1 MGTRFRR
8 SFKVAPGVRV
18 NLNKK
23 SASISFG
30 PKGLKHTVSTT
41 GKSHTTVGIPGT
53 GLSYTT
59 SSGGKSGAQQGA
71 VSIPAAQRPT
81 SPKSKTVALLL
92 CIFLGFFGVHRFY
105 VGKTGTGVIWL
116 LTAGACG
123 IGWLVDIV
131 TILCGGFYDSNG
143 CALRFSPTEEE
154 QETAQ
159 IMADYE
165 ATSAAELWSR
175 WGDHLKYQP
184 QKDRRARALSGDLM
198 PDVVDLE
205 KKCATFIGGGGDK
218 YATTLIGCTCPDF
231 VEREKPCKHMYW
243 LAHELGVD
251 DGEE

>member
-92 CIFLGFFGVHRFY
+92 CIFLGFFGPSV
-105 VGKTGTGVIWL
+105 
-116 LTAGACG
+116 
-123 IGWLVDIV
+123 
-131 TILCGGFYDSNG
+131 LCRENRHGRHLAADGRG
-143 CALRFSPTEEE
+143 LR
-154 QETAQ
+154 
-159 IMADYE
+159 D
-165 ATSAAELWSR
+165 
-175 WGDHLKYQP
+175 
-184 QKDRRARALSGDLM
+184 
-198 PDVVDLE
+198 
-205 KKCATFIGGGGDK
+205 
-218 YATTLIGCTCPDF
+218 
-231 VEREKPCKHMYW
+231 W
-243 LAHELGVD
+243 LAGRYFHHPARRFL
-251 DGEE
+251 

>member
-81 SPKSKTVALLL
+81 SPKSKTV
-92 CIFLGFFGVHRFY
+92 
-105 VGKTGTGVIWL
+105 IWL
-116 LTAGACG
+116 LTAGVCG
-123 IGWLVDIV
+123 IGWLVDIF
-131 TILCGGFYDSNG
+131 TILLGGFYDSEG
-143 CALRFSPTEEE
+143 RVLRFQPTE
-154 QETAQ
+154 
-159 IMADYE
+159 
-165 ATSAAELWSR
+165 AELAAAGEAS
-175 WGDHLKYQP
+175 D
-184 QKDRRARALSGDLM
+184 
-198 PDVVDLE
+198 PDV
-205 KKCATFIGGGGDK
+205 
-218 YATTLIGCTCPDF
+218 
-231 VEREKPCKHMYW
+231 
-243 LAHELGVD
+243 
-251 DGEE
+251 EE

>member
-59 SSGGKSGAQQGA
+59 

-123 IGWLVDIV
+123 IGWLVDIF
-131 TILCGGFYDSNG
+131 TILLGGFYDSEG
-143 CALRFSPTEEE
+143 RVLRFQPTE
-154 QETAQ
+154 
-159 IMADYE
+159 
-165 ATSAAELWSR
+165 AELAAA
-175 WGDHLKYQP
+175 GE
-184 QKDRRARALSGDLM
+184 A
-198 PDVVDLE
+198 PDTD
-205 KKCATFIGGGGDK
+205 A
-218 YATTLIGCTCPDF
+218 
-231 VEREKPCKHMYW
+231 
-243 LAHELGVD
+243 
-251 DGEE
+251 EE

>member
-59 SSGGKSGAQQGA
+59 SSGGKSGAQQGT
-71 VSIPAAQRPT
+71 VSIPTAQRPS
-81 SPKSKTVALLL
+81 SPKNKTVALLL
-92 CIFLGFFGVHRFY
+92 CIFLGFFGAHRFY

-123 IGWLVDIV
+123 IGWLVDIF
-131 TILCGGFYDSNG
+131 TILLGGFYDSEG
-143 CALRFSPTEEE
+143 RVLRFQPTE
-154 QETAQ
+154 
-159 IMADYE
+159 
-165 ATSAAELWSR
+165 AELAAA
-175 WGDHLKYQP
+175 GEVP
-184 QKDRRARALSGDLM
+184 DRDA
-198 PDVVDLE
+198 
-205 KKCATFIGGGGDK
+205 
-218 YATTLIGCTCPDF
+218 
-231 VEREKPCKHMYW
+231 
-243 LAHELGVD
+243 
-251 DGEE
+251 EE

>member
-59 SSGGKSGAQQGA
+59 SSGGKSGAQQGT
-71 VSIPAAQRPT
+71 VSIPAAQSPT
-81 SPKSKTVALLL
+81 SPKNKTVALLL

-123 IGWLVDIV
+123 IGWLVDIF
-131 TILCGGFYDSNG
+131 TILLGGFYDSEG
-143 CALRFSPTEEE
+143 RVLRFQPTE
-154 QETAQ
+154 
-159 IMADYE
+159 
-165 ATSAAELWSR
+165 AELAAA
-175 WGDHLKYQP
+175 GE
-184 QKDRRARALSGDLM
+184 A
-198 PDVVDLE
+198 PD
-205 KKCATFIGGGGDK
+205 
-218 YATTLIGCTCPDF
+218 PD
-231 VEREKPCKHMYW
+231 
-243 LAHELGVD
+243 A
-251 DGEE
+251 EE

>member
-116 LTAGACG
+116 LVFLWGA
-123 IGWLVDIV
+123 LARRKARKAAEAQKEEKNEE
-131 TILCGGFYDSNG
+131 DSN
-143 CALRFSPTEEE
+143 
-154 QETAQ
+154 
-159 IMADYE
+159 
-165 ATSAAELWSR
+165 
-175 WGDHLKYQP
+175 
-184 QKDRRARALSGDLM
+184 
-198 PDVVDLE
+198 
-205 KKCATFIGGGGDK
+205 KK
-218 YATTLIGCTCPDF
+218 
-231 VEREKPCKHMYW
+231 ES
-243 LAHELGVD
+243 
-251 DGEE
+251 

>member
-59 SSGGKSGAQQGA
+59 SSGGKSGAQ
-71 VSIPAAQRPT
+71 RPT

-123 IGWLVDIV
+123 IGWLVDIF
-131 TILCGGFYDSNG
+131 TILLGGFYDSEG
-143 CALRFSPTEEE
+143 RVLRFQPTE
-154 QETAQ
+154 
-159 IMADYE
+159 
-165 ATSAAELWSR
+165 AELAAA
-175 WGDHLKYQP
+175 GEV
-184 QKDRRARALSGDLM
+184 
-198 PDVVDLE
+198 PD
-205 KKCATFIGGGGDK
+205 
-218 YATTLIGCTCPDF
+218 PD
-231 VEREKPCKHMYW
+231 
-243 LAHELGVD
+243 A
-251 DGEE
+251 EE

>member
-92 CIFLGFFGVHRFY
+92 CIF
-105 VGKTGTGVIWL
+105 VGWVWKPKTVLEEVEKTGPFTWKNLWLFVFRFVCPIITVI
-116 LTAGACG
+116 
-123 IGWLVDIV
+123 V
-131 TILCGGFYDSNG
+131 ILSSLG
-143 CALRFSPTEEE
+143 
-154 QETAQ
+154 
-159 IMADYE
+159 
-165 ATSAAELWSR
+165 
-175 WGDHLKYQP
+175 
-184 QKDRRARALSGDLM
+184 
-198 PDVVDLE
+198 
-205 KKCATFIGGGGDK
+205 
-218 YATTLIGCTCPDF
+218 LI
-231 VEREKPCKHMYW
+231 
-243 LAHELGVD
+243 
-251 DGEE
+251 

>member
-8 SFKVAPGVRV
+8 SFKIAPGVRV

-23 SASISFG
+23 SASVSFG
-30 PKGLKHTVSTT
+30 PKGLKHTISTT

-81 SPKSKTVALLL
+81 SPKNKTVALLL

-123 IGWLVDIV
+123 IGWLVDIF
-131 TILCGGFYDSNG
+131 TILLGGFYDSEG
-143 CALRFSPTEEE
+143 RVLRFQPTE
-154 QETAQ
+154 
-159 IMADYE
+159 
-165 ATSAAELWSR
+165 AELAAAGEAPDPDAEEYLCILLNQR
-175 WGDHLKYQP
+175 NNVDDCHIGNAK
-184 QKDRRARALSGDLM
+184 KDA
-198 PDVVDLE
+198 E
-205 KKCATFIGGGGDK
+205 K
-218 YATTLIGCTCPDF
+218 
-231 VEREKPCKHMYW
+231 RYW
-243 LAHELGVD
+243 LCEVALISANQE
-251 DGEE
+251 